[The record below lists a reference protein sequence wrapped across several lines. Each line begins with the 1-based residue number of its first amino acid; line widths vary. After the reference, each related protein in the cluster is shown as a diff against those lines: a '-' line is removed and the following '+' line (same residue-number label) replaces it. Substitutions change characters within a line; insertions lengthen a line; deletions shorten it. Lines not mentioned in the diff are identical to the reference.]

1 MTEATTSKG
10 KSRPSRA
17 PVAGGIYKTDSIKDV
32 ADSLGITNLPDS
44 VAAALASDVE
54 YRLHQV
60 IEVSATLLAG
70 AEGNNGVLKEAARFT
85 RHARRNTMSPSDID
99 QALRVLNIE
108 PLYGHSSAHTPS
120 FRRTVPQHTLS
131 QSIYFLED
139 EEIDFDKALK
149 EEIIT
154 VPPPVRY
161 TGKFTGTLLPLVPEN
176 PIPPSESKPTV
187 AGQGGPPSPRARKQ
201 GAAAATSGGGAT
213 SAAASTSTLVKHV
226 LPRELQLYHDRLS
239 AALVGSNER
248 KRAAALSSLRADAG
262 LQALLPYLI
271 RWIGET
277 VVRVLKGEGA
287 SHGGDDGSDDEAM
300 FGSNELDRVKLDIML
315 DALKALLDNSTL
327 FVEPYLHQIMP
338 PILSILLT
346 ASLGST
352 STFSSFDANPPPR
365 HIRVHAASL
374 LSHVLSLHGPTY
386 PSLGARIS
394 KTLILGVTAPGRQRG
409 TREGALH
416 GLAALGRVAAGR
428 ALIGA
433 QALKKLEAEIDSGNQ
448 MDESVEDLV
457 QAATAVVKALHPLP
471 APIPQLW
478 GDSQPR
484 PLEPDTV
491 ETDRDLLDRLSEYF
505 GQFFT
510 KRIVIGAADAQWA
523 HGLLE
528 SIESSKGEYSVDAA
542 RK

>member
-17 PVAGGIYKTDSIKDV
+17 PVAGGIYKADSIKDV

-60 IEVSATLLAG
+60 IEVSVTLLAS
-70 AEGNNGVLKEAARFT
+70 AEENNNILKEAARFT
-85 RHARRNTMSPSDID
+85 RHARRSTMSPSDID

-120 FRRTVPQHTLS
+120 FRRAVPQHTLS
-131 QSIYFLED
+131 QSVYFLED

-149 EEIIT
+149 EEVIT
-154 VPPPVRY
+154 VPPPR
-161 TGKFTGTLLPLVPEN
+161 T
-176 PIPPSESKPTV
+176 ESKPTTS
-187 AGQGGPPSPRARKQ
+187 GQGGPSSPRARKQ
-201 GAAAATSGGGAT
+201 GAAAATLGAGAT

-239 AALVGSNER
+239 AALVGANER
-248 KRAAALSSLRADAG
+248 KRTAALSSLRADAG

-300 FGSNELDRVKLDIML
+300 FGSDELDRVKLDIML

-352 STFSSFDANPPPR
+352 SAFSSFDANPPPR
-365 HIRVHAASL
+365 HIRMHAASL

-394 KTLILGVTAPGRQRG
+394 KTLILGVTSPGRQRG

-433 QALKKLEAEIDSGNQ
+433 QALKKLEAEVDPGNQ

-457 QAATAVVKALHPLP
+457 QAAAAAVKALHPLP
-471 APIPQLW
+471 THTPQLW

-484 PLEPDTV
+484 PLEPVTI
-491 ETDRDLLDRLSEYF
+491 EADRDLLDKLSEYF

-510 KRIVIGAADAQWA
+510 MRIVIGAGDAQWA

-542 RK
+542 VGR

>member
-1 MTEATTSKG
+1 MAETNNSKG
-10 KSRPSRA
+10 KSRPARA
-17 PVAGGIYKTDSIKDV
+17 PVVGGVYRVDSVKDV

-60 IEVSATLLAG
+60 IE
-70 AEGNNGVLKEAARFT
+70 EAARFT
-85 RHARRNTMSPSDID
+85 RHARRSTLSPSDID
-99 QALRVLNIE
+99 QALRVLNVE
-108 PLYGHSSAHTPS
+108 PLYGHSSAHTPA
-120 FRRTVPQHTLS
+120 FRRAVPQHTLS
-131 QSIYFLED
+131 QSVYFLED

-149 EEIIT
+149 EEVIT

-161 TGKFTGTLLPLVPEN
+161 TAHWLAIEGIQPLVPEN
-176 PIPPSESKPTV
+176 PTPSSSETKPAT
-187 AGQGGPPSPRARKQ
+187 AGQGGPSSPRARKQ
-201 GAAAATSGGGAT
+201 GAAAPAQAPGAAAAAT
-213 SAAASTSTLVKHV
+213 SATLVKHV

-248 KRAAALSSLRADAG
+248 KRTAALSSLRSDAG

-271 RWIGET
+271 RWVGET

-287 SHGGDDGSDDEAM
+287 SHVGDDGSDDEAM
-300 FGSNELDRVKLDIML
+300 FGGDELDRAKLDIML
-315 DALKALLDNSTL
+315 DALKAMIDNSTL

-365 HIRVHAASL
+365 HIRMHAASL
-374 LSHVLSLHGPTY
+374 LNHVLTLHGPTY

-394 KTLILGVTAPGRQRG
+394 KTLILAVTAPGRQRG

-416 GLAALGRVAAGR
+416 GLAALGRVAVGR

-433 QALKKLEAEIDSGNQ
+433 KAFKTLESEIDTGNE
-448 MDESVEDLV
+448 MADESVEDLV
-457 QAATAVVKALHPLP
+457 QAATAAVKALHPLP
-471 APIPQLW
+471 TTVPQLW
-478 GDSQPR
+478 NEAQPQA
-484 PLEPDTV
+484 LEPATLDA
-491 ETDRDLLDRLSEYF
+491 DRELLDKLSEYF

-510 KRIVIGAADAQWA
+510 MRIVVGASDAEWA
-523 HGLLE
+523 HGLWRA
-528 SIESSKGEYSVDAA
+528 IESSKEEYSFNTTGG
-542 RK
+542 KK

>member
-1 MTEATTSKG
+1 MTEAATSKG

-17 PVAGGIYKTDSIKDV
+17 PVAGGIYKADSIKDV

-60 IEVSATLLAG
+60 IE
-70 AEGNNGVLKEAARFT
+70 EAARFT
-85 RHARRNTMSPSDID
+85 RHARRSTMSPSDID

-108 PLYGHSSAHTPS
+108 PLYGHSSAHTQA
-120 FRRTVPQHTLS
+120 FRRAVPQHTLS
-131 QSIYFLED
+131 QSVYFLED

-149 EEIIT
+149 EEVIT

-161 TGKFTGTLLPLVPEN
+161 TAHWLAIEGIQPLVPEN
-176 PIPPSESKPTV
+176 PIPPSESKPTA
-187 AGQGGPPSPRARKQ
+187 AGQGGPSSPRARKQ
-201 GAAAATSGGGAT
+201 GVAAATSGAGAT
-213 SAAASTSTLVKHV
+213 SAGASTTLVKHV

-239 AALVGSNER
+239 AALVGGNER
-248 KRAAALSSLRADAG
+248 KRSAALSSLRADAG

-300 FGSNELDRVKLDIML
+300 FGSDELDRVKLDIML

-365 HIRVHAASL
+365 HIRMHAASL
-374 LSHVLSLHGPTY
+374 LSHILSLHGPTY

-394 KTLILGVTAPGRQRG
+394 KTLILGVTGPGRQRG

-433 QALKKLEAEIDSGNQ
+433 QALKKLEAEVDPGNQ

-457 QAATAVVKALHPLP
+457 QAATAAVKALHPVP
-471 APIPQLW
+471 TPTPSLW

-484 PLEPDTV
+484 PLEPATI
-491 ETDRDLLDRLSEYF
+491 EADRDLLDKLSEYF
-505 GQFFT
+505 GQYFT
-510 KRIVIGAADAQWA
+510 MRVVIGGRDAQWA

-528 SIESSKGEYSVDAA
+528 SIESSKGEYSVDAGIG
-542 RK
+542 R

>member
-1 MTEATTSKG
+1 
-10 KSRPSRA
+10 
-17 PVAGGIYKTDSIKDV
+17 
-32 ADSLGITNLPDS
+32 
-44 VAAALASDVE
+44 
-54 YRLHQV
+54 
-60 IEVSATLLAG
+60 
-70 AEGNNGVLKEAARFT
+70 
-85 RHARRNTMSPSDID
+85 
-99 QALRVLNIE
+99 

-120 FRRTVPQHTLS
+120 FRRAVPQHTLS
-131 QSIYFLED
+131 QSVYFLED

-149 EEIIT
+149 EEVIT

-161 TGKFTGTLLPLVPEN
+161 TAHWLAIEGIQPLVPEN
-176 PIPPSESKPTV
+176 PVPSSESKPAA
-187 AGQGGPPSPRARKQ
+187 AGQGGPTSPRARKQ
-201 GAAAATSGGGAT
+201 GAAATSGAGTT
-213 SAAASTSTLVKHV
+213 SGTASTSTLVKHV

-239 AALVGSNER
+239 AALVGGNER
-248 KRAAALSSLRADAG
+248 KRTAALSSLRADAG

-300 FGSNELDRVKLDIML
+300 FGSDELDRVKLDIML

-352 STFSSFDANPPPR
+352 SNFSSFDANPPPR
-365 HIRVHAASL
+365 HIRIHAASL

-428 ALIGA
+428 ALVGA
-433 QALKKLEAEIDSGNQ
+433 HALKKLEGEIDSGNQ
-448 MDESVEDLV
+448 MDQSLEDLV
-457 QAATAVVKALHPLP
+457 QAATAAVKALHPLP
-471 APIPQLW
+471 TPTPQLW
-478 GDSQPR
+478 GDSQSR
-484 PLEPDTV
+484 PLEPTTV
-491 ETDRDLLDRLSEYF
+491 EADRDLLDKLSEYF

-510 KRIVIGAADAQWA
+510 MRVVIGASDAQWA
-523 HGLLE
+523 YGLLE
-528 SIESSKGEYSVDAA
+528 SIESSKGEYSVDATIG
-542 RK
+542 R